1 VVVVEH
7 KQDSE
12 ITTRS
17 CLVMVEATLTILV
30 GLMIGMVV
38 EVVRAPAQLEVTELI
53 SADKAELVVPVEVEI
68 QIPQ

>member
-1 VVVVEH
+1 MEH

-17 CLVMVEATLTILV
+17 YLVMVEATLIILV
-30 GLMIGMVV
+30 ASMIGMVV
-38 EVVRAPAQLEVTELI
+38 EVVRAPPQLEVTELI
-53 SADKAELVVPVEVEI
+53 SADKAELVVPVEPEK